1 MATRNQKL
9 QAAQIVDDRYLGK
22 PPADKHELVK
32 RIDEFEEQVRQ
43 IVREDKKKHRRARKA
58 QKIARRRS
66 RNRVKS

>member
-9 QAAQIVDDRYLGK
+9 QAAQIVDDRYLG
-22 PPADKHELVK
+22 KHELVK